1 MAVPELQV
9 QPYITSKRGFS
20 MKVKRTTPYF
30 YVLPGLLLVV
40 ILVYVP
46 VFSNLIYSF
55 FHLSSYSTDMAF
67 VGLKNYQSLFTDPVL
82 LIILRNNI
90 LYVVISLIVQV
101 GFGTFLAILL
111 ESPFCGRTNGLYRN
125 ILFIP
130 ALMSLTAVGLLWQF
144 IYTPKIGLLNS
155 LLRFLGL
162 ESLQHVWLG
171 ESNIAIFAI
180 IGMSQ
185 WQFTGY
191 ITILMVVAIQKIPD
205 EYFEASRIAGA
216 NAFQRAIYITIPS
229 VKEQLLVCSI
239 ITMIGAFKL
248 FTEVYVTTA
257 GGPGNSTHVLGTYL
271 YQQAFLYDD
280 LGMAA
285 SVGIILLIVTLLISL
300 IQLKLART
308 GEV

>member
-1 MAVPELQV
+1 
-9 QPYITSKRGFS
+9 
-20 MKVKRTTPYF
+20 MKVKPTTPYF
-30 YVLPGLLLVV
+30 YVLPGLFLVV
-40 ILVYVP
+40 MIVYIP
-46 VFSNLIYSF
+46 VLSNLIYSF
-55 FHLSSYSTDMAF
+55 FRLSSYSAAMSF
-67 VGLKNYQSLFTDPVL
+67 VGLKNYVALFTDPVL
-82 LIILRNNI
+82 LIIIKNNV
-90 LYVVISLIVQV
+90 LYLMISLITQV
-101 GFGTFLAILL
+101 GFGTLLAILL
-111 ESPFCGRTNGLYRN
+111 ESSVSGKASGIYRN
-125 ILFIP
+125 ILFTP

-155 LLRFLGL
+155 LLRLLGL
-162 ESLQHVWLG
+162 DSLQHVWLG
-171 ESNIAIFAI
+171 ESGLAMLSI

-191 ITILMVVAIQKIPD
+191 ITVLMVVAIQKIPD

-216 NAFQRAIYITIPS
+216 NALQRVIYITIPS

-239 ITMIGAFKL
+239 ITMIGAFKV
-248 FTEVYVTTA
+248 FTEVYVTTS

-285 SVGIILLIVTLLISL
+285 AVGMILLLVTLAISL
-300 IQLKLART
+300 IQLKMART